1 MKGIVLAGGSGSRLW
16 PLTACSNKHMLPVWK
31 YPMIMYPLGTLVE
44 AGIDD
49 IMIVTGGNNAG
60 DFLAL
65 LGDGASFG
73 LTQLAFGYQRGAG
86 GIADALRVAKNFVGN
101 DKMVVVLGDNILA
114 GSIEPQVTK
123 FVDRERG
130 AQIFTYPVD
139 NPREYGVA
147 RFNARGEVVEI
158 IEKPEEPPSNRAVI
172 GVYMYDLSVWS
183 VIEELKPS
191 GRGELEITDVNSWY
205 VEQGIMF
212 ASDFDGQWADAGS
225 SHDSLWEATV
235 MARKANLLSEFGL
248 GREE

>member
-16 PLTACSNKHMLPVWK
+16 PITAVINKHLLPVWK
-31 YPMIMYPLGTLVE
+31 YPLIYYPIGTLVE

-60 DFLAL
+60 EFLEL
-65 LGDGASFG
+65 LADGAAFG
-73 LTQLAFGYQRGAG
+73 LKSLAFGYQRGAG
-86 GIADALRVAKNFVGN
+86 GIADALRVAKNFVGR

-114 GSIEPQVTK
+114 GSIEPEVTK
-123 FVDRERG
+123 FADRERG

-139 NPREYGVA
+139 NPREYGIA
-147 RFNARGEVVEI
+147 HLNERGQVRGI
-158 IEKPEEPPSNRAVI
+158 IEKPEKPRSNLAVI
-172 GVYMYDLSVWS
+172 GVYMYDSSVWR
-183 VIEELKPS
+183 VIEDLKPS
-191 GRGELEITDVNSWY
+191 GRGELEISDVNNYY
-205 VEQGIMF
+205 VDRDIMF